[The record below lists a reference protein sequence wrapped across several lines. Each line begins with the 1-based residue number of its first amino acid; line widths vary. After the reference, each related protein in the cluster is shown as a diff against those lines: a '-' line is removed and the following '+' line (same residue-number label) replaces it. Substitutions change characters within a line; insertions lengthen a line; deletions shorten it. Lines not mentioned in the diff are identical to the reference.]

1 MSPSMRTKSMRVV
14 IAAGGT
20 GGHVIPALEVAQE
33 LQRRGAEVLFVGTAK
48 GIESRLVPERGFS
61 LETIE
66 LGGLMR
72 VGFLKTLNTL
82 AQLPAA
88 CWRAMRILERFQP
101 DVVFGAGAYVS
112 GPVLLVAA
120 MKRIPIVVL
129 EANAVPGF
137 TNRRLAPLVTR
148 ALVAEEGALRF
159 FPAGRG
165 VVT

>member
-48 GIESRLVPERGFS
+48 GIESRLAPERGFS

-72 VGFLKTLNTL
+72 VGLLKTLTTL

-88 CWRAMRILERFQP
+88 CWRVMRILERFQP
-101 DVVFGAGAYVS
+101 ELALGLGAYMF
-112 GPVLLVAA
+112 GPGL
-120 MKRIPIVVL
+120 
-129 EANAVPGF
+129 
-137 TNRRLAPLVTR
+137 
-148 ALVAEEGALRF
+148 
-159 FPAGRG
+159 
-165 VVT
+165 